1 MQSTSA
7 ESRPQARTA
16 LPLDVEGRLVRV
28 RHDPL
33 LSPLDLVAHE
43 LVEHE
48 VRLLRILERDA
59 PERSRGWV
67 EGRVPE
73 LLRVHLTESFV
84 PRDRG
89 LTPALPVVGA
99 FIGIRRGDIGLVFGL
114 LRGTTTS

>member
-7 ESRPQARTA
+7 ESRPRARKA

-28 RHDPL
+28 CHDPL
-33 LSPLDLVAHE
+33 LSTLDLVAHE
-43 LVEHE
+43 LVEDE

-59 PERSRGWV
+59 PERPRGWV
-67 EGRVPE
+67 KGRVPE
-73 LLRVHLTESFV
+73 LLSVHLAESLV

-99 FIGIRRGDIGLVFGL
+99 FVGIR
-114 LRGTTTS
+114 

>member
-1 MQSTSA
+1 MRSTSV
-7 ESRPQARTA
+7 ESRPRARKA

-33 LSPLDLVAHE
+33 LSTLDLVAHE
-43 LVEHE
+43 LVENE

-59 PERSRGWV
+59 PERPRGWV

-73 LLRVHLTESFV
+73 LLSVHLAEPLV

-89 LTPALPVVGA
+89 LAPALPVAGA
-99 FIGIRRGDIGLVFGL
+99 VAGSRC
-114 LRGTTTS
+114 